1 MKISIKSV
9 PFLLGVL
16 LAFSLTFT
24 SCRERDDD
32 NPQQEQQQEDNFSD
46 NFGSEVSRS
55 FMGKIMD
62 TSHNPI
68 SGVDVK
74 IGSESTTT
82 DANGIFI
89 LEDVP
94 VYERFAYIE
103 TEKAGYL
110 KGSRTVVPTDAMNQI
125 SIMLLDENIA
135 GTVSSGSTGEVM
147 LSNGAK
153 VTFDGAFKDASGNA
167 YTGSVTV
174 MMQHLD
180 PSDPEISLKMPGSL
194 YAQNA
199 NNNERILETYGMLN
213 VELRGSGGEIL
224 NIADGHTATI
234 ELPVDPAQINAPSTI
249 PLWHFDQEKGYWIED
264 GSADLI
270 GGKYVGQVSHFS
282 WWNCDA
288 QFPTVNL
295 CMTIED
301 TNGNPVYGVRV
312 ELWMANATYPR
323 VGYSNGNG
331 EICGLIPAN
340 ESLTMEIID
349 PCGSPIST
357 STIGP
362 FSADTNLG
370 VITIPALQTVTV
382 TGSLLD
388 CNNDPVTDGY
398 VILESGS
405 YVNQDYLN
413 MSYTVTNGTF
423 TFTTLACNSLGNFTL
438 EGIDNNGFQ
447 TTGVVSYTFTPPTT
461 NIGNLMA
468 CTNITEYITY
478 QLDNGSPITFVT
490 SLGGNYYSG
499 NNTYSVSG
507 HDNVQSEFIYISV
520 KAPAGQ
526 YPYGN
531 DFSMEL
537 NPGDLDYNQPV
548 NITAT
553 VNTTPIANIGDY
565 IDITFS
571 GTYTDTSG
579 AVRTING
586 IAHVIR
592 DN

>member
-9 PFLLGVL
+9 PFLLGVM

-46 NFGSEVSRS
+46 NFGNEVTRS

-89 LEDVP
+89 LEDVL

-103 TEKAGYL
+103 AEKVGYL

-135 GTVSSGSTGEVM
+135 GTVSSGSTSEVM

-153 VTFDGAFKDASGNA
+153 VIFDGAFKDASGNA

-194 YAQNA
+194 YAQNVD
-199 NNNERILETYGMLN
+199 NNERILETYGMLN
-213 VELRGSGGEIL
+213 VELRSSGGEIL

-234 ELPVDPAQINAPSTI
+234 ELPVDPAQTNAPSTI
-249 PLWHFDQEKGYWIED
+249 PLWHFDQDKGYWIED

-282 WWNCDA
+282 WWNYDA
-288 QFPTVNL
+288 QFPTVEL

-301 TNGNPVYGVRV
+301 TNGNPVYGVKV
-312 ELWMANATYPR
+312 ELWMANAIYPR

-405 YVNQDYLN
+405 YVNQDYIN

-461 NIGNLMA
+461 NIGNLIA

-499 NNTYSVSG
+499 SNTYSVSG
-507 HDNVQSEFIYISV
+507 HDNVQSEFIDISV

-548 NITAT
+548 NITAS
-553 VNTTPIANIGDY
+553 VNTTPIANTGDY

-579 AVRTING
+579 AARTING
-586 IAHVIR
+586 VAHVKR